1 MNMRRM
7 NVRHNNASNHMI
19 GLVLLNVYI
28 MVRTRELHRALG
40 GVIRRA
46 VGIKVSGD
54 ADEAP

>member
-1 MNMRRM
+1 
-7 NVRHNNASNHMI
+7 
-19 GLVLLNVYI
+19 